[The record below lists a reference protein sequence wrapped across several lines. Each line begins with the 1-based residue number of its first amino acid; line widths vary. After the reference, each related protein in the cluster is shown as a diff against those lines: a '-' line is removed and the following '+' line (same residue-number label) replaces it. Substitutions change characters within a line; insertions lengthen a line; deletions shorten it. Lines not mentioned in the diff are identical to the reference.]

1 VATLRERKKARAR
14 REMTAAALRLFAA
27 QGYGPTTVADI
38 AAAADVSERTF
49 FRYFSSKVD
58 AVFGDA
64 PERLA
69 ALRDALTARGSR
81 RVHEVVRLVFLAM
94 AGEFEREKE
103 IYLVRARLFASEPAV
118 RGRFLELL
126 ATIESEIAA
135 AAAPGRPSADEVF
148 RTRLLAALLTGTL
161 RASALAWAA
170 SGGRASLTQFVTE
183 AFDAVEPTAA
193 ALEHGRR
200 LPPQPQPDRT
210 A

>member
-27 QGYGPTTVADI
+27 HGYGSTTVADI

-69 ALRDALTARGSR
+69 ALRDALAARGSR
-81 RVHEVVRLVFLAM
+81 RVHEVVRQVFLTM
-94 AGEFEREKE
+94 ASEFEREKE

-135 AAAPGRPSADEVF
+135 AAAPRRPSADEVF
-148 RTRLLAALLTGTL
+148 RTRLVAALLTGTL

-183 AFDAVEPTAA
+183 AFDAVEPAAA
-193 ALEHGRR
+193 ALEQGRR